1 MAENSLLRI
10 ARTGPITKQRR
21 REDQYRRR
29 NLRIAIRQL
38 ERAELYLVA
47 LYSLDVAEEG
57 LEAALDDVIRD
68 VRGLREHLMRAR
80 LSA

>member
-1 MAENSLLRI
+1 VAENSLLRI
-10 ARTGPITKQRR
+10 ARTGPTAAHRR
-21 REDQYRRR
+21 REDQRRRR

-38 ERAELYLVA
+38 DRADLYLVA
-47 LYSLDVAEEG
+47 LYSLDIADEG
-57 LEAALDDVIRD
+57 IESAVDDLIRD